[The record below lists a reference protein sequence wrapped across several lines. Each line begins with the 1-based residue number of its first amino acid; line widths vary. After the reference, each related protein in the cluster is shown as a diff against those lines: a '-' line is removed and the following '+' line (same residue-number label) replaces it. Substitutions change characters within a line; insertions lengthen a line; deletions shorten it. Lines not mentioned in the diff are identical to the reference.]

1 MKKKG
6 RQLMAVNE
14 YIQNEV
20 KKVISNS
27 NFEFPLSHA
36 MASAWILANFKG
48 DNLKVFDMRKTTSL
62 CDYAILATA
71 QNATQGRAMID
82 EISGN
87 LKHLGASILS
97 YEGYESA
104 DWILLDTGDIMV
116 HVFNGPARDV
126 YDLDLIYAKNAQVKI
141 PEEFYFG
148 KPTTVSNEKPDLK
161 GYF

>member
-1 MKKKG
+1 
-6 RQLMAVNE
+6 MANE

-27 NFEFPLSHA
+27 AFEFPLNHA

-48 DNLKVFDMRKTTSL
+48 DNLKIFDMKKTTSL
-62 CDYAILATA
+62 IDYSVIATA
-71 QNATQGRAMID
+71 QNATQARAMID
-82 EISGN
+82 EISFN
-87 LKHLGASILS
+87 LKLEGVKIVS

-116 HVFNGPARDV
+116 HVFNGPSRDV
-126 YDLDLIYAKNAQVKI
+126 YDLDMIYAKNPQIKI
-141 PEEFYFG
+141 PEEFYFA
-148 KPTTVSNEKPDLK
+148 KPTAVSSEKSDTK